1 MLCLIDEFTHEAK
14 TTRRSGEPPRSV
26 GFDMDVLPA
35 PNLAQARGPSYRR
48 IADERG
54 ADVDFKDI
62 TYTAAD
68 GLGVITLNRAKYRN
82 AQSYRMLD
90 EIDAAFDLAGAD
102 EGVRVVIVR
111 GSGGVF
117 STGHDLG
124 TEDGMEYRRALGAKP
139 GIQTYDQFKRYN
151 LDLLLK
157 WRNFPKP
164 TVAMV
169 EGYCIYAGWMLA
181 AAMDV
186 VFAEEGAEFLG
197 GFVEYN
203 SIPWDIGVRRAKELV
218 FESRF
223 MPAEEAARYG
233 LVNKVF
239 AKPDLE
245 RETYAWARRVAE
257 NSPEALRMAKI
268 QMNKA
273 QDAQGF
279 SQAVE
284 DSLGDYVAMMWMPG
298 SEMRVE
304 GQNRLLTVDLAVRG
318 RKGERFGL

>member
-1 MLCLIDEFTHEAK
+1 MAFEEIIW
-14 TTRRSGEPPRSV
+14 
-26 GFDMDVLPA
+26 DVEDC
-35 PNLAQARGPSYRR
+35 
-48 IADERG
+48 I
-54 ADVDFKDI
+54 
-62 TYTAAD
+62 
-68 GLGVITLNRAKYRN
+68 GVITLNRPAYRN
-82 AQSYRMLD
+82 AQGYQMLG
-90 EIDAAFDLAGAD
+90 EIDQAFDLAKANAD
-102 EGVRVVIVR
+102 VRVVVVR
-111 GSGGVF
+111 GAGGVF

-124 TEDGMEYRRALGAKP
+124 TPEGLEYRKALGAKP
-139 GIQTYDQFKRYN
+139 GIQTYDQFKHYN

-164 TVAMV
+164 TIAMV

-186 VFAEEGAEFLG
+186 VFASRTAEFLG

-203 SIPWDIGVRRAKELV
+203 TIPWDIGVRRAKELV

-223 MPAEEAARYG
+223 ISADEAAAFG
-233 LVNKVF
+233 LVNRVL
-239 AKPDLE
+239 APDELE
-245 RETYAWARRVAE
+245 RETFAWARRVAE

-279 SQAVE
+279 TGAVE

-298 SEMRVE
+298 GEMRVE
-304 GQNRLLTVDLAVRG
+304 GVKRLRTVDLAVKGKR
-318 RKGERFGL
+318 GERFGLPASQKAS

>member
-1 MLCLIDEFTHEAK
+1 MPFH
-14 TTRRSGEPPRSV
+14 
-26 GFDMDVLPA
+26 DVI
-35 PNLAQARGPSYRR
+35 Y
-48 IADERG
+48 
-54 ADVDFKDI
+54 
-62 TYTAAD
+62 AAD
-68 GLGVITLNRAKYRN
+68 AGVAVITLNRPAYRN

-90 EIDAAFDLAGAD
+90 EIDQAFDLARAD
-102 EGVRVVIVR
+102 EAVKVVVVR

-124 TEDGMEYRRALGAKP
+124 TEEGMAYRAALGAKP
-139 GIQTYDQFKRYN
+139 GIQTYDQFKKYN

-164 TVAMV
+164 TAAMV

-186 VFAEEGAEFLG
+186 VFAAEDAEFLAG
-197 GFVEYN
+197 MVEYM
-203 SIPWDIGVRRAKELV
+203 SIPWDIGIRRAKELV

-223 MPAEEAARYG
+223 ISAGEAARYG
-233 LVNKVF
+233 LVNRVLPK
-239 AKPDLE
+239 ADLE
-245 RETYAWARRVAE
+245 RETLAWAARVAQ
-257 NSPEALRMAKI
+257 NSPEVLRFAKL

-284 DSLGDYVAMMWMPG
+284 DSLGDYCAMMWAPG
-298 SEMRVE
+298 VNLRME
-304 GQNRLLTVDLAVRG
+304 GENRLLAVDLAVRG
-318 RKGERFGL
+318 KRGTRQSA

>member
-1 MLCLIDEFTHEAK
+1 MTF
-14 TTRRSGEPPRSV
+14 
-26 GFDMDVLPA
+26 
-35 PNLAQARGPSYRR
+35 Q
-48 IADERG
+48 
-54 ADVDFKDI
+54 DI
-62 TYTAAD
+62 TYRAEA
-68 GLGVITLNRAKYRN
+68 GVAQILLNRPKYRN

-90 EIDAAFDLAGAD
+90 EIDQAFDLARAD
-102 EGVRVVIVR
+102 EAVRIVVVR

-124 TEDGMEYRRALGAKP
+124 TPEGMEYRNALGAKP
-139 GIQTYDQFKRYN
+139 GIQTYDQFKKYN
-151 LDLLLK
+151 LDLLVK

-164 TVAMV
+164 TLAMV

-186 VFAEEGAEFLG
+186 VFAAEDAEFLG

-203 SIPWDIGVRRAKELV
+203 SIPWDIGVRRAKELL

-223 MPAEEAARYG
+223 ISASEAAQYG
-233 LVNKVF
+233 FVNRVYPK
-239 AKPDLE
+239 ADLE
-245 RETYAWARRVAE
+245 RESLAWAQRVAE

-279 SQAVE
+279 TNAVE
-284 DSLGDYVAMMWMPG
+284 DSLGDYVAMMYMPG
-298 SEMRVE
+298 TEMRVE
-304 GQNRLLTVDLAVRG
+304 GERRLLTVDLAVRG
-318 RKGERFGL
+318 RRGERFGLARKPAPAK

>member
-1 MLCLIDEFTHEAK
+1 MTFQDIQYAAEH
-14 TTRRSGEPPRSV
+14 GV
-26 GFDMDVLPA
+26 
-35 PNLAQARGPSYRR
+35 AQ
-48 IADERG
+48 
-54 ADVDFKDI
+54 
-62 TYTAAD
+62 
-68 GLGVITLNRAKYRN
+68 ITLNRPEYRN

-90 EIDAAFDLAGAD
+90 EIDQAFELAGRD
-102 EGVRVVIVR
+102 RDVRVVVLR

-124 TEDGMEYRRALGAKP
+124 TPDDLAYRETLGARP
-139 GIQTYDQFKRYN
+139 GIEVYDQFKRYN
-151 LDLLLK
+151 LDLLVK

-186 VFAEEGAEFLG
+186 VFAAEDAEFLG

-203 SIPWDIGVRRAKELV
+203 SIPWDIGVRRAKELC

-223 MPAEEAARYG
+223 IGADEAARYG
-233 LVNKVF
+233 FVNRVLPK
-239 AKPDLE
+239 ADLE
-245 RETYAWARRVAE
+245 RETLAWARRVAE

-279 SQAVE
+279 TQAVE
-284 DSLGDYVAMMWMPG
+284 DSLGDYVAMKYMPG
-298 SEMRVE
+298 TEMRVE
-304 GQNRLLTVDLAVRG
+304 GQRRLLTVDLAVKG
-318 RKGERFGL
+318 RRGERFGLTPKEPNAKTAAE

>member
-1 MLCLIDEFTHEAK
+1 MEFH
-14 TTRRSGEPPRSV
+14 
-26 GFDMDVLPA
+26 
-35 PNLAQARGPSYRR
+35 
-48 IADERG
+48 
-54 ADVDFKDI
+54 DI
-62 TYTAAD
+62 VYAAAD
-68 GLGVITLNRAKYRN
+68 GVGVITLNRPAYRN

-90 EIDAAFDLAGAD
+90 EIDVAFDLAQAD
-102 EGVRVVIVR
+102 EAVRVLLVR

-124 TEDGMEYRRALGAKP
+124 TPEGIAYRQALGAKP

-181 AAMDV
+181 ACLDV
-186 VFAEEGAEFLG
+186 VFAAEDAEFLG

-203 SIPWDIGVRRAKELV
+203 CLPWDVGVRRAKELC

-223 MPAEEAARYG
+223 ISAAEAAAFG
-233 LVNKVF
+233 LVNRVL
-239 AKPDLE
+239 AKADLE
-245 RETYAWARRVAE
+245 RETFAWARRVAE

-279 SQAVE
+279 TRALE

-298 SEMRVE
+298 GDMRVE
-304 GQNRLLTVDLAVRG
+304 GVRRLVTVDLAVKG
-318 RKGERFGL
+318 RRGERFGLTAKQPPKVG